1 MGGKGSA
8 SNVMKQDYG
17 SPTATTEGG
26 WEWADK
32 TAQAAP
38 PKKEEAKAPPITE
51 DPSKVGAEAIKQ
63 DAETQP
69 YAPPGWGNYPKTGS
83 NLTGLGDASAARQ
96 GRSRGAQLRRASV
109 GGTDGWQRRAGSEQP
124 NGAV

>member
-38 PKKEEAKAPPITE
+38 PKKEEVKEPPITE
-51 DPSKVGAEAIKQ
+51 DPSKVGAEAVKQ

-69 YAPPGWGNYPKTGS
+69 YAPPGWGNYPSSSG
-83 NLTGLGDASAARQ
+83 NLTGLGDALVTGMQ
-96 GRSRGAQLRRASV
+96 AQPGKAGPVAPNYV
-109 GGTDGWQRRAGSEQP
+109 GQ
-124 NGAV
+124 V